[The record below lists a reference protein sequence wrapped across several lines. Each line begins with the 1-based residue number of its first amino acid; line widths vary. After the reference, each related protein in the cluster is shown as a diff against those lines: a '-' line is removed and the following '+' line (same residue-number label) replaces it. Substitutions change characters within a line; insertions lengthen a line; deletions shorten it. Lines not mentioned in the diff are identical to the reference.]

1 MSTPGSL
8 KISQPGF
15 KMHRRTGIAAGPG
28 DRANSRGVDTNVMI
42 DRVST
47 MDMDS
52 IRLLK
57 L

>member
-8 KISQPGF
+8 KILQPGF

>member
-8 KISQPGF
+8 KISEPGF

-28 DRANSRGVDTNVMI
+28 DRANSRGVNTNVMMDGI
-42 DRVST
+42 ST
-47 MDMDS
+47 MDRDP
-52 IRLLK
+52 IRPLK